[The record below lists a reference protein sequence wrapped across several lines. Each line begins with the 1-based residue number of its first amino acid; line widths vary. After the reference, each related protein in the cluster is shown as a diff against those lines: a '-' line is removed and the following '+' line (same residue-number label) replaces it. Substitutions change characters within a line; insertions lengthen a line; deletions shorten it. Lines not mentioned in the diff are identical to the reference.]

1 MGARAHTHTAYQVL
15 DDRLSKPLAPI
26 GSSSRLSE
34 SEIASAIEFE
44 NQLAEQA
51 RKIAAL
57 QHLKNEFEQLIYLQ
71 RERLRDVS
79 SEQVPEH
86 EKDAALALLGR
97 EEEWLLY
104 SEEAEAASYDDVRA
118 RLDSMS
124 AALSACAPAFA
135 AHVKRIED
143 EKAAAAAAAA
153 LAEQSRQETF
163 RDKLARPITTKEKF
177 EAAHKRKEQ
186 GTKCFKYAA
195 GDMSTLARSLSSLSL
210 SLSLALSCLRAVSH
224 ARVLS
229 FAGFITCRELDYDL
243 AAVRYTQAINILKEV
258 QGEPSNEQQAEMD
271 GILSACWMNLAMCFI
286 KLEKYQLAIENCNLV
301 LRAEPRNVKA
311 LFRRAAAYEANK
323 QLDEARTDLVLAAEI
338 EPDNKAVRN
347 QLKIVDHKIQTRAEK
362 EKQIYAKMF
371 S

>member
-153 LAEQSRQETF
+153 LAEQSR
-163 RDKLARPITTKEKF
+163 
-177 EAAHKRKEQ
+177 KEQ

-195 GDMSTLARSLSSLSL
+195 GDMSTLARSLSLVPARGL
-210 SLSLALSCLRAVSH
+210 TRPCLV
-224 ARVLS
+224 
-229 FAGFITCRELDYDL
+229 
-243 AAVRYTQAINILKEV
+243 VRWIHYL
-258 QGEPSNEQQAEMD
+258 
-271 GILSACWMNLAMCFI
+271 
-286 KLEKYQLAIENCNLV
+286 
-301 LRAEPRNVKA
+301 
-311 LFRRAAAYEANK
+311 
-323 QLDEARTDLVLAAEI
+323 
-338 EPDNKAVRN
+338 
-347 QLKIVDHKIQTRAEK
+347 
-362 EKQIYAKMF
+362 
-371 S
+371 